1 MAENVRFPRR
11 ALLGAV
17 ATLCAILPLTVCGV
31 DARNSSQKS
40 SESGFHHPPPGATPH
55 PFSTIGTMNSFQC
68 GSGSAIFSNISN
80 QLNILTTVPT
90 DGSCG
95 IAGVQWVGL
104 KNTQLTQIS
113 FDVFGAGCTNDEV
126 FGVFMFLTEPSS
138 TVPLAC
144 EDFVQ
149 IPLNNGFTR
158 YIVRPSSPTK
168 VSGITIAHIGS
179 LGSNANHVIGNFL
192 FNGNQSPFI
201 QLNNLHPC
209 PSQFNCNSSSS
220 Q

>member
-1 MAENVRFPRR
+1 MANFRLPRR
-11 ALLGAV
+11 SLLGTV
-17 ATLCAILPLTVCGV
+17 AALCAAVSLTVCGA
-31 DARNSSQKS
+31 DARNGANKDSG
-40 SESGFHHPPPGATPH
+40 ESGFHQTPPPHG
-55 PFSTIGTMNSFQC
+55 FSTIGTMNSFQC

-80 QLNILTTVPT
+80 QINILTTVRT

-126 FGVFMFLTEPSS
+126 FGVFMFLVEPSS

-144 EDFVQ
+144 ENFVQ

-158 YIVRPSSPTK
+158 YVVRPSSPTK
-168 VSGITIAHIGS
+168 VNSIVFAHIGS
-179 LGSNANHVIGNFL
+179 LGSNANHVIGNFV
-192 FNGNQSPFI
+192 FNGNQVPFI

-209 PSQFNCNSSSS
+209 PHPLGCNSAS

>member
-1 MAENVRFPRR
+1 MAEIFRFPRL
-11 ALLGAV
+11 ALLGTVSA
-17 ATLCAILPLTVCGV
+17 LCALVPLTVCSA
-31 DARNSSQKS
+31 DARNSSNQG
-40 SESGFHHPPPGATPH
+40 SGLHQPPPQATPH
-55 PFSTIGTMNSFQC
+55 GFSTIGTMNSFQC
-68 GSGSAIFSNISN
+68 GNGSAIFSNVSN
-80 QLNILTTVPT
+80 QINILTTVPT

-126 FGVFMFLTEPSS
+126 FGVFMFLVGPSS
-138 TVPLAC
+138 TVTLAC

-158 YIVRPSSPTK
+158 YVVRPSSPTK
-168 VSGITIAHIGS
+168 VNSVVIAHLGS

-192 FNGNQSPFI
+192 FNTNQAPFI

-209 PSQFNCNSSSS
+209 PTQFNCNNSN
-220 Q
+220 